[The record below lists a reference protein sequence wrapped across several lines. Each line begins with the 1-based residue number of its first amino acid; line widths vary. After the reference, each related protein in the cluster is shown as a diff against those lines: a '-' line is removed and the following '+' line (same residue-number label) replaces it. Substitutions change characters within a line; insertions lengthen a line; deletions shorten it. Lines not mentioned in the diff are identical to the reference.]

1 MLYSQVDHEAVQK
14 AAFADSDR
22 GRALM
27 RNLYA
32 MLTGGI
38 ADFLAFPPQA
48 GVFRAIQL
56 WIAWR
61 GKASHE
67 S

>member
-1 MLYSQVDHEAVQK
+1 
-14 AAFADSDR
+14 
-22 GRALM
+22 M

-32 MLTGGI
+32 MLTDGI

-48 GVFRAIQL
+48 GVFRAVQL